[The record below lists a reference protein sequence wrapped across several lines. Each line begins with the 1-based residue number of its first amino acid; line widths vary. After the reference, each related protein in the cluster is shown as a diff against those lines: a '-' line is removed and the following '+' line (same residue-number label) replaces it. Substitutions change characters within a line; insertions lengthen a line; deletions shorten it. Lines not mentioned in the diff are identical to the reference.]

1 MRGSTSGEASD
12 AKIIGRSLVEPCVFE
27 EIFNRHYR
35 TIYRYVARR
44 LGRDAAD
51 DIAADVFLRAFD
63 GRHRYDQTRA
73 SCVPWL
79 YGIASNVC
87 RTTSRTRFRE
97 ARAVRRLE
105 TAHTIPDAAEGVAWR
120 LDASSAVTKSGLVD
134 AINKLSV
141 DQRETLYLQVFGE
154 LSYPEIAQAMDVP
167 VGTVRSRLSRTKAK
181 LREPLER
188 LRENDVDREG
198 RWTI

>member
-1 MRGSTSGEASD
+1 MTGLTSDEASD
-12 AKIIGRSLVEPCVFE
+12 ASIIGKSLAEPHVFE

-51 DIAADVFLRAFD
+51 DIASDVFLRAFD

-87 RTTSRTRFRE
+87 RTTSRSRFRE

-105 TAHTIPDAAEGVAWR
+105 AVDAMPDTAEGIAWR
-120 LDASSAVTKSGLVD
+120 LDASDAVNKSGLID
-134 AINKLSV
+134 AVNALRV
-141 DQRETLYLQVFGE
+141 GERETLYLHVFGE
-154 LSYPEIAQAMDVP
+154 LSYSEIADAMAVP

-188 LRENDVDREG
+188 LRERDIDKEG
-198 RWTI
+198 RWTN

>member
-12 AKIIGRSLVEPCVFE
+12 AKIIGRSLVEPHVFE

-51 DIAADVFLRAFD
+51 DIASDVFLRAFD
-63 GRHRYDQTRA
+63 GRRSYDQTRT

-105 TAHTIPDAAEGVAWR
+105 TVDSVPDTAERVAWR
-120 LDASSAVTKSGLVD
+120 LDARNAVGKSGLVD
-134 AINKLSV
+134 VLNALRAEE
-141 DQRETLYLQVFGE
+141 RETLYLHVFGE
-154 LSYPEIAQAMDVP
+154 LSYPEIAQAMKVP

-188 LRENDVDREG
+188 LRENDAEREG

>member
-1 MRGSTSGEASD
+1 MRGSTSGEVSD
-12 AKIIGRSLVEPCVFE
+12 AKIIGRSLVEPHVFE
-27 EIFNRHYR
+27 EIFDRHYR

-51 DIAADVFLRAFD
+51 DIASDVFLRAFD
-63 GRHRYDQTRA
+63 GRHRYDQTRS

-79 YGIASNVC
+79 YGIAANVC
-87 RTTSRTRFRE
+87 RTTSRSRFRE
-97 ARAVRRLE
+97 AKAVRRLE
-105 TAHTIPDAAEGVAWR
+105 TVDTAPDSAEGIAWR
-120 LDASSAVTKSGLVD
+120 LDASDAVAKSGLVD
-134 AINKLSV
+134 AINALRF
-141 DQRETLYLQVFGE
+141 DERETLYLQVFGG
-154 LSYPEIAQAMDVP
+154 LSYPEIAEAMDVP

-188 LRENDVDREG
+188 LRESDTDREG